1 MSEPLQ
7 PQLAG
12 VIGELDACTGDARR
26 LAAAMDDAAFARRPA
41 PERWSPAECIAHL
54 TITTDVY
61 LPLIRG
67 GLERARAMP
76 GARGRYRCDWK
87 GWLLARSLEPSPRF
101 KMRTPPRFEPR
112 DPGPKAKVMDDF
124 VRSQESLAALVR
136 ESSGRD
142 LKRVAIASPF
152 NAKMSYNMYSCFK
165 ILTAHERRH
174 LAQAR
179 EGGA

>member
-1 MSEPLQ
+1 VSEALH

-12 VIGELDACTGDARR
+12 VIAEFDAATADARR
-26 LAAAMDDAAFARRPA
+26 LADSLDDAAFARRPA
-41 PERWSPAECIAHL
+41 PDRWSPAECIAHL

-61 LPLIRG
+61 LPIIRDAVT
-67 GLERARAMP
+67 RAKAMP

-87 GWLLARSLEPSPRF
+87 GWLLARSLEPSARF
-101 KMRTPPRFEPR
+101 KIKTPPRFEPR
-112 DPGPKAKVMDDF
+112 DLGAKANVMNDF
-124 VRSQESLAALVR
+124 VRSQEALEALVR

-142 LKRVAIASPF
+142 LRRVKIVSPF
-152 NAKMSYNMYSCFK
+152 SAKMSYNMYSCFK